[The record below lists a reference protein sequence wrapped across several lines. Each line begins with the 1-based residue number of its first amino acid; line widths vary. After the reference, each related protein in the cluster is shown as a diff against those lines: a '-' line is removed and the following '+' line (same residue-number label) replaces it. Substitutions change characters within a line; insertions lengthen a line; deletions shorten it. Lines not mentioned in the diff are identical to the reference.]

1 MDNKFGDDPN
11 KFERDLYGDQDV
23 NNEFNGDI
31 NQGSYNNEKEGD
43 QHYRSDNSENTTER
57 VWHDDDITRNYEEY
71 RRQEASYMG
80 SNTNQGPYDNYDYQG
95 QGRDGNSQNEAYNQG
110 QDTRYD
116 YRSSQNYGYGYE
128 QKYDGGYYPGENSNK
143 RSSSDFGNADIRSMV
158 KNEVRKSKRLGW
170 LRTIALVL
178 VGAIIGSFVGLGL
191 GDKGLLSKN
200 EKGQGTVNQASG
212 QKVTINTSGE
222 KSVEN
227 AVAQKASPSVVGI
240 MSSVRSKITDD
251 FSRFFNNEQGRG
263 LSRTQEI
270 LGSGVIVSE
279 DGYILTNSHV
289 VNNGELESDIT
300 VVFNDKS
307 EAKGKLLWYDQA
319 LDLAIIKVDKK
330 GLTAMD
336 IADSSKLEVGDK
348 AIAIGNPLAINL
360 QGTLTSGY
368 ISGLDRSITMQ
379 DGSVMDG
386 LIQTDAAIN
395 GGNSGGALLNSKG
408 ELIGINTAKAQT
420 ADGIG
425 FSIPINVAM
434 PIVEQVIKTG
444 SFKTPYLGIRGLG
457 LQNYKTYNPNE
468 KFATDHGVYV
478 ADVVKNSYADQ
489 AGLKA
494 GDVIVKLGDVEIRSM
509 SELKRTLIKYSYG
522 DKVKISYYSK
532 DKLIE
537 KEVRL
542 VDIDSIKS

>member
-1 MDNKFGDDPN
+1 MDKNFRDDPN
-11 KFERDLYGDQDV
+11 NSKRDFYGNDDV
-23 NNEFNGDI
+23 NDEFNRDI
-31 NQGSYNNEKEGD
+31 NQEGFDNEKED
-43 QHYRSDNSENTTER
+43 PSHEQANFNDSTER
-57 VWHDDDITRNYEEY
+57 VWYDDDITRNYEEY
-71 RRQEASYMG
+71 RRQEANSMG
-80 SNTNQGPYDNYDYQG
+80 GTTNQGPYPNYNYQEQTARADFQNKAYG
-95 QGRDGNSQNEAYNQG
+95 QEQNS
-110 QDTRYD
+110 RYD
-116 YRSSQNYGYGYE
+116 YRPNQNYGYD
-128 QKYDGGYYPGENSNK
+128 QNHDGGYYERENSNK
-143 RSSSDFGNADIRSMV
+143 RAYSDFENVDIRSMV
-158 KNEVRKSKRLGW
+158 KNEVKKSKRMGW
-170 LRTIALVL
+170 LKTIALVL
-178 VGAIIGSFVGLGL
+178 VGAIIGSLVGLGV
-191 GDKGLLSKN
+191 GDKGLLT
-200 EKGQGTVNQASG
+200 KGTQGEERTTQTSG
-212 QKVTINTSGE
+212 QKITINTSGE

-240 MSSVRSKITDD
+240 MSSIRSRISDD
-251 FSRFFNNEQGRG
+251 FSRFFNNGDGRG
-263 LSRTQEI
+263 LSQTQEI

-330 GLTAMD
+330 NLTAMD

-444 SFKTPYLGIRGLG
+444 SFRTPYLGIRGIG
-457 LQNYKTYNPNE
+457 LQNYKTYYPNE
-468 KFATDHGVYV
+468 KFAVDQGVYV
-478 ADVVKNSYADQ
+478 ADVVKNSCADQ
-489 AGLKA
+489 AGLRV

-537 KEVRL
+537 KEVTL
-542 VDIDSIKS
+542 VDIDSIKG